1 MKRRSP
7 PSCSFSGEPS
17 TKKLFCDQEDLSH
30 YGFSAVPIPLNLN
43 SLVNKRRSFP
53 VLRRCVS
60 DPYRPPAP
68 APPTPAERGSGL
80 PPLPPGLRRS
90 VSDLSTPSP
99 SLNAEETATPDS
111 VKLRRMKERLKEM
124 RQWWDEVMKDD
135 EEENVREEEE
145 CIAAEDE
152 KVLPQD
158 DLGAGDSEE
167 AVSVEWAEKCL
178 LVRKGSAQVATI
190 EDVQRRQRRNRGGR
204 ELPQQTCDK
213 AVQEYGF
220 VRDEWSCDVG
230 ANTVSAFLAWRRCY
244 MLEKEARAVGSN
256 SAATSQGPEEEP
268 CRETIPSGLGIL
280 VSNRERGT
288 GNDSV
293 LQVDVVTISSN
304 ILSGNNAD
312 ANDHDAR
319 RNGRRLFWDAFS
331 RRSSRR
337 LGDSPTIVFS
347 TVTTVPA
354 TGNQNGSTDAP
365 APPRFPKLSHTGAS
379 LWLSLVVVF
388 FRTGVSGSSGS
399 VVGGGGGGGAI
410 LLRVQRLVLVLE
422 LELVLPFARFRL
434 DATDLEKTSAVVSE
448 EEASERAAAGRG
460 LGARLKWLMEAMMLN
475 KE

>member
-1 MKRRSP
+1 MQFISI
-7 PSCSFSGEPS
+7 
-17 TKKLFCDQEDLSH
+17 Q
-30 YGFSAVPIPLNLN
+30 N
-43 SLVNKRRSFP
+43 SSN
-53 VLRRCVS
+53 
-60 DPYRPPAP
+60 
-68 APPTPAERGSGL
+68 
-80 PPLPPGLRRS
+80 
-90 VSDLSTPSP
+90 
-99 SLNAEETATPDS
+99 
-111 VKLRRMKERLKEM
+111 
-124 RQWWDEVMKDD
+124 
-135 EEENVREEEE
+135 
-145 CIAAEDE
+145 
-152 KVLPQD
+152 
-158 DLGAGDSEE
+158 
-167 AVSVEWAEKCL
+167 
-178 LVRKGSAQVATI
+178 
-190 EDVQRRQRRNRGGR
+190 
-204 ELPQQTCDK
+204 
-213 AVQEYGF
+213 F
-220 VRDEWSCDVG
+220 V
-230 ANTVSAFLAWRRCY
+230 
-244 MLEKEARAVGSN
+244 
-256 SAATSQGPEEEP
+256 SQGPEEEP

-337 LGDSPTIVFS
+337 LGDSPTMVLS
-347 TVTTVPA
+347 TVPTVPA
-354 TGNQNGSTDAP
+354 AGNQNGSTDAP

-399 VVGGGGGGGAI
+399 VIGDGGEGGAI

-475 KE
+475 SKGHRNIIRGREKGRKADK

>member
-1 MKRRSP
+1 MQFISI
-7 PSCSFSGEPS
+7 
-17 TKKLFCDQEDLSH
+17 Q
-30 YGFSAVPIPLNLN
+30 N
-43 SLVNKRRSFP
+43 SSNF
-53 VLRRCVS
+53 VS
-60 DPYRPPAP
+60 
-68 APPTPAERGSGL
+68 
-80 PPLPPGLRRS
+80 
-90 VSDLSTPSP
+90 
-99 SLNAEETATPDS
+99 
-111 VKLRRMKERLKEM
+111 
-124 RQWWDEVMKDD
+124 Q
-135 EEENVREEEE
+135 
-145 CIAAEDE
+145 
-152 KVLPQD
+152 
-158 DLGAGDSEE
+158 
-167 AVSVEWAEKCL
+167 
-178 LVRKGSAQVATI
+178 
-190 EDVQRRQRRNRGGR
+190 
-204 ELPQQTCDK
+204 
-213 AVQEYGF
+213 
-220 VRDEWSCDVG
+220 
-230 ANTVSAFLAWRRCY
+230 
-244 MLEKEARAVGSN
+244 GSN

-293 LQVDVVTISSN
+293 LQVDVVTISFN
-304 ILSGNNAD
+304 ILFGNNAD

-347 TVTTVPA
+347 IVTTVPA
-354 TGNQNGSTDAP
+354 AGNQNGSTDAP

-379 LWLSLVVVF
+379 LWLSLVVVFFRTGVSGSSGSVVGGGGGGGAILLRGQLTWNGRRLFWDAFSRRSSRRLGDSPTIVLSTVTTVPAAGNQNGSTDAPAPPRFPKLSHTGASWWLSLVVVF

-475 KE
+475 SKGHRNIIRGREKGRKAEK